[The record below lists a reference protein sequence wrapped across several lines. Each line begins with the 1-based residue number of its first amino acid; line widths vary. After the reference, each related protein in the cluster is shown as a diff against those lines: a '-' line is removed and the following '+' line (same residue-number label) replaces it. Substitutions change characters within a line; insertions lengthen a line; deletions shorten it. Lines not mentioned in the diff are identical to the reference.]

1 MIPVLTSK
9 KASELPVS
17 EVASILQ
24 ADLQNGLNKCEVSHR
39 RAFHGWNEFD
49 ISEDEPLWKK
59 YISQFKNPLIMLL
72 LASAVISVLMHQ
84 FDDAVSITVA
94 ILIVVTVAFVQE
106 YRSEKSLEELS
117 KLVPPECHCVREGKL
132 EHTLARDLVPGDT
145 VCLSVG
151 DRVPADLRLFEAV
164 DLSIDESSL
173 TGETTP
179 CSKVT
184 APQPAATNGAL
195 ASRSNIAFMG
205 TLVRCG
211 KAKGVVIGTG
221 ENSEFGEVFKMMQAE
236 EAPKTPLQKSMDL
249 LGKQLSFYSFG
260 IIGKRRESSCWLAG
274 YWEKISWKCL
284 LLVLAVA
291 AIPEGLPIVV
301 TVTLALGVMRM
312 VKKRAIVKKLPIVET
327 LGCCNVICSDK
338 TGTLTKNEMTVTHI
352 FTSDGL
358 HAEACMFAERILW
371 ILLLSKSQVTGV
383 GYNQFG
389 EVIVDGD
396 VVHGFYNPAVSRIVE
411 AGCVCNDAVIRNN
424 TLMGKPTEGALIALA
439 MKMGLDGLQQD
450 YIRKT
455 EYPFSSEQK
464 WMAVKCVHRTQQDR
478 PEICFMKGAY
488 EQVIKY
494 CTTYQSKGQ
503 TLTLT
508 QQQRDVYQ
516 QEKARMGSAGLR
528 VLALASGPEL
538 GQLTFL
544 GLVGIIDP
552 PRTGVKEAV
561 TTLIASGV
569 SIKMITGDS
578 QETAIA
584 IASRL
589 GLYSKTSQSVSGE
602 EIDAMDVQQLSQIV
616 PKVAVFYRASPRH
629 KMKIIKSLQKNGSVV
644 AMTGDGVNDA
654 VALKAADIGV
664 AMGQTGTDVCK
675 EAADMILVDDDFQTI
690 MSAIEE
696 GKGIYNNIKNFVR
709 FQLSTSIAALTL
721 ISLATLMNFPNPLN
735 AMQIL
740 WINIIMDGPPAQS
753 LGVEPVDKDVIR
765 KPPRNWK
772 DSILTKNLILKIL
785 VSSIIIVCGTLF
797 VFWRELRDNV
807 ITPRDTTMTFTCFVF
822 FDMFNAL
829 SSRSQTK
836 SVFEIGLCSN
846 KMFCYAVLGSIM
858 GQLLVIYFPPLQ
870 KVFQTESLSIL
881 DLLFLLGLT
890 SSVCIVAEIIKKVER
905 SREKIQKH
913 VSSTSSSFLELKQEC
928 LLQGVQVLCHHSSVN
943 HLIYSCEVPVTSHLI
958 YLGEDIH
965 QGSILKGTL
974 LDFHS
979 FTARLDNFQWN
990 GPEMVRERNL
1000 TYYFCWRRTLLI
1012 KEKHDRGNSVVLRSS
1027 VDDNPG
1033 NGTVILI

>member
-1 MIPVLTSK
+1 MKVAHLQKIPDGDNETMIPVLSSK
-9 KASELPVS
+9 KASELPVD

-24 ADLQNGLNKCEVSHR
+24 ANLQNGLKNCEVCHR

-72 LASAVISVLMHQ
+72 LASAVISVVMHQ

-117 KLVPPECHCVREGKL
+117 KLVPPECHCVREGRV

-173 TGETTP
+173 TGETAP
-179 CSKVT
+179 CSKST
-184 APQPAATNGAL
+184 APQPAATNGDL
-195 ASRSNIAFMG
+195 TSRSNIAFMG

-211 KAKGVVIGTG
+211 KAKGIVIGTG

-249 LGKQLSFYSFG
+249 LGKQLSLYSFG
-260 IIGKRRESSCWLAG
+260 II
-274 YWEKISWKCL
+274 
-284 LLVLAVA
+284 
-291 AIPEGLPIVV
+291 
-301 TVTLALGVMRM
+301 
-312 VKKRAIVKKLPIVET
+312 
-327 LGCCNVICSDK
+327 GCCNVICSDK

-352 FTSDGL
+352 FTSDGQ
-358 HAEACMFAERILW
+358 HAE
-371 ILLLSKSQVTGV
+371 VTGV
-383 GYNQFG
+383 GYNRFG
-389 EVIVDGD
+389 EVMLDGE
-396 VVHGFYNPAVSRIVE
+396 VIHGYNNPSISKIVE
-411 AGCVCNDAVIRNN
+411 AGCVCNDALIRNN

-439 MKMGLDGLQQD
+439 MKMGLDGLQED
-450 YIRKT
+450 YIRKA

-464 WMAVKCVHRTQQDR
+464 WMAVKCIHRTQQDK
-478 PEICFMKGAY
+478 PEVCFMKGAY
-488 EQVIKY
+488 EQVIRY
-494 CTTYQSKGQ
+494 CTSYNCKGQ
-503 TLTLT
+503 TLPLV
-508 QQQRDVYQ
+508 QQQREKYQ
-516 QEKARMGSAGLR
+516 QEKTSMGSAGLR

-561 TTLIASGV
+561 TTLITSGV
-569 SIKMITGDS
+569 AIKMVTGDS
-578 QETAIA
+578 QETAVA

-589 GLYSKTSQSVSGE
+589 GLYSKNSQAISGE
-602 EIDAMDVQQLSQIV
+602 EIDDLDIQQLSQIT

-629 KMKIIKSLQKNGSVV
+629 KLKIIKSLQNNGAVV

-765 KPPRNWK
+765 KPPRNLK
-772 DSILTKNLILKIL
+772 DSILTKSLIVKIL

-829 SSRSQTK
+829 SSRSQAK

-870 KVFQTESLSIL
+870 KVFQTESLSVL
-881 DLLFLLGLT
+881 DLLFLVGLT
-890 SSVCIVAEIIKKVER
+890 SSVCIVTELIKKFER
-905 SREKIQKH
+905 SKEKIQKRGSSS
-913 VSSTSSSFLELKQEC
+913 SSTSSFLD
-928 LLQGVQVLCHHSSVN
+928 V
-943 HLIYSCEVPVTSHLI
+943 
-958 YLGEDIH
+958 
-965 QGSILKGTL
+965 
-974 LDFHS
+974 
-979 FTARLDNFQWN
+979 
-990 GPEMVRERNL
+990 
-1000 TYYFCWRRTLLI
+1000 
-1012 KEKHDRGNSVVLRSS
+1012 
-1027 VDDNPG
+1027 
-1033 NGTVILI
+1033 

>member
-1 MIPVLTSK
+1 MKVARFQKLPNTENETMIPVLTSK

-17 EVASILQ
+17 EVAGILQ

-117 KLVPPECHCVREGKL
+117 KLMPPECHCVREGKL

-151 DRVPADLRLFEAV
+151 DRVPADLRLFEG
-164 DLSIDESSL
+164 I
-173 TGETTP
+173 
-179 CSKVT
+179 
-184 APQPAATNGAL
+184 
-195 ASRSNIAFMG
+195 
-205 TLVRCG
+205 
-211 KAKGVVIGTG
+211 VIGTG

-260 IIGKRRESSCWLAG
+260 IIGVIMLVGWLLG
-274 YWEKISWKCL
+274 KDILEMFTIS
-284 LLVLAVA
+284 VSLAVA

-358 HAEACMFAERILW
+358 RAE
-371 ILLLSKSQVTGV
+371 VTGV
-383 GYNQFG
+383 GYNPFG

-396 VVHGFYNPAVSRIVE
+396 VVHGFYNPSVSRIVE

-450 YIRKT
+450 YIRKA

-494 CTTYQSKGQ
+494 CTTYHNKGQ

-508 QQQRDVYQ
+508 QQQRDLYQ
-516 QEKARMGSAGLR
+516 QEKAQMGSAGLR

-578 QETAIA
+578 QETAVA

-602 EIDAMDVQQLSQIV
+602 EIDAMDVQQLSQIL

-870 KVFQTESLSIL
+870 KVFQTESLSV
-881 DLLFLLGLT
+881 LGL
-890 SSVCIVAEIIKKVER
+890 A
-905 SREKIQKH
+905 
-913 VSSTSSSFLELKQEC
+913 
-928 LLQGVQVLCHHSSVN
+928 
-943 HLIYSCEVPVTSHLI
+943 
-958 YLGEDIH
+958 LGEVR
-965 QGSILKGTL
+965 
-974 LDFHS
+974 
-979 FTARLDNFQWN
+979 TAA
-990 GPEMVRERNL
+990 G
-1000 TYYFCWRRTLLI
+1000 
-1012 KEKHDRGNSVVLRSS
+1012 
-1027 VDDNPG
+1027 
-1033 NGTVILI
+1033 

>member
-1 MIPVLTSK
+1 MDSLLPPSRFSYFKKYPLHAIRRYLSTLRHQRAEEQVARFQKIPNGENETMIPVLTSK

-913 VSSTSSSFLELKQEC
+913 VSSTSSSFLEVWLWERSGQQLVEI
-928 LLQGVQVLCHHSSVN
+928 HP
-943 HLIYSCEVPVTSHLI
+943 HLETGLPLTEDVSCV
-958 YLGEDIH
+958 
-965 QGSILKGTL
+965 
-974 LDFHS
+974 
-979 FTARLDNFQWN
+979 
-990 GPEMVRERNL
+990 
-1000 TYYFCWRRTLLI
+1000 
-1012 KEKHDRGNSVVLRSS
+1012 
-1027 VDDNPG
+1027 
-1033 NGTVILI
+1033 

>member
-1 MIPVLTSK
+1 MDNLLHKPVFSHFIKLSIRAVWKLVSTVKDKRIQEKVARLQKIPDGDNETMIPVLSSK
-9 KASELPVS
+9 KASELPVD

-24 ADLQNGLNKCEVSHR
+24 ANLQNGLKNCEVCHR

-84 FDDAVSITVA
+84 FDDAVSITVCVVNSVNVFLRQNIREE
-94 ILIVVTVAFVQE
+94 ILSALHVFT
-106 YRSEKSLEELS
+106 YS
-117 KLVPPECHCVREGKL
+117 VREGRV

-173 TGETTP
+173 TGETAP
-179 CSKVT
+179 CSKST
-184 APQPAATNGAL
+184 APQPAATNGDL
-195 ASRSNIAFMG
+195 TSRSNIAFMG

-211 KAKGVVIGTG
+211 KAKGIVIGTG

-249 LGKQLSFYSFG
+249 LGKQLSLYSFG
-260 IIGKRRESSCWLAG
+260 IIGVIMLVGWLQG
-274 YWEKISWKCL
+274 KHILDMFTIGVS
-284 LLVLAVA
+284 LAVA

-352 FTSDGL
+352 FTSDGQ
-358 HAEACMFAERILW
+358 HAE
-371 ILLLSKSQVTGV
+371 VTGV
-383 GYNQFG
+383 GYNRFG
-389 EVIVDGD
+389 EVMLDGE
-396 VVHGFYNPAVSRIVE
+396 VIHGYNNPSISKIVE
-411 AGCVCNDAVIRNN
+411 AGCVCNDALIRNN

-439 MKMGLDGLQQD
+439 MKMGLDGLQED
-450 YIRKT
+450 YIRKA

-464 WMAVKCVHRTQQDR
+464 WMAVKCVHRTQQDK
-478 PEICFMKGAY
+478 PEVCFMKGAY
-488 EQVIKY
+488 EQVIRY
-494 CTTYQSKGQ
+494 CTSYNCKGQ
-503 TLTLT
+503 TLPLV
-508 QQQRDVYQ
+508 QQQREQYQ
-516 QEKARMGSAGLR
+516 QEKTSMGSAGLR

-561 TTLIASGV
+561 TTLITSGV
-569 SIKMITGDS
+569 AIKMITGDS
-578 QETAIA
+578 QETAVA

-589 GLYSKTSQSVSGE
+589 GLYSKNSQSISGE
-602 EIDAMDVQQLSQIV
+602 EIDDLDIQQLSQIT

-629 KMKIIKSLQKNGSVV
+629 KLKIIKSLQNNGAVV

-765 KPPRNWK
+765 KPPRNLK
-772 DSILTKNLILKIL
+772 DSILTKNLIVKIL

-829 SSRSQTK
+829 SSRSQAK

-890 SSVCIVAEIIKKVER
+890 SSVCIVTEIIKKFER
-905 SREKIQKH
+905 SKEKIQKRGSSS
-913 VSSTSSSFLELKQEC
+913 SSTSSFLD
-928 LLQGVQVLCHHSSVN
+928 V
-943 HLIYSCEVPVTSHLI
+943 
-958 YLGEDIH
+958 
-965 QGSILKGTL
+965 
-974 LDFHS
+974 
-979 FTARLDNFQWN
+979 
-990 GPEMVRERNL
+990 
-1000 TYYFCWRRTLLI
+1000 
-1012 KEKHDRGNSVVLRSS
+1012 
-1027 VDDNPG
+1027 
-1033 NGTVILI
+1033 

>member
-1 MIPVLTSK
+1 MAHLELLLHQQCHPQQSGFTRNRFTLDAIL
-9 KASELPVS
+9 ALCLLSEMHHGFRKPLHI
-17 EVASILQ
+17 AY
-24 ADLQNGLNKCEVSHR
+24 ADLQNGLKNCEVCHR
-39 RAFHGWNEFD
+39 RTFHGWNEFD

-72 LASAVISVLMHQ
+72 LASAVISIVMHQ
-84 FDDAVSITVA
+84 FDDAVSITV
-94 ILIVVTVAFVQE
+94 E

-117 KLVPPECHCVREGKL
+117 KLVPPECHCVREGRV

-151 DRVPADLRLFEAV
+151 DKVPADLRLFEAV

-173 TGETTP
+173 TGETAP
-179 CSKVT
+179 CSKST
-184 APQPAATNGAL
+184 APQPAASNGDL
-195 ASRSNIAFMG
+195 TSRSNIAFMG

-211 KAKGVVIGTG
+211 KAKGIVIGTG

-249 LGKQLSFYSFG
+249 LGKQLSLYSFG
-260 IIGKRRESSCWLAG
+260 IIGIIMLVGWLQG
-274 YWEKISWKCL
+274 KHILDMFTIGVS
-284 LLVLAVA
+284 LAVA

-338 TGTLTKNEMTVTHI
+338 TGTLTKNEMTVVHI
-352 FTSDGL
+352 FTSDGQY
-358 HAEACMFAERILW
+358 AE
-371 ILLLSKSQVTGV
+371 VTGV
-383 GYNQFG
+383 GYNRFG
-389 EVIVDGD
+389 EVVLDGGD
-396 VVHGFYNPAVSRIVE
+396 IHGYNNPSVSRIVE
-411 AGCVCNDAVIRNN
+411 AGCVCNDAIIRNG
-424 TLMGKPTEGALIALA
+424 TLMGKPTEGALLALA
-439 MKMGLDGLQQD
+439 MKMGLEGLQEE
-450 YIRKT
+450 YIRKA

-464 WMAVKCVHRTQQDR
+464 WMAVKCVHRTQQV
-478 PEICFMKGAY
+478 EICFMKGAY
-488 EQVIKY
+488 EQVIRY
-494 CTTYQSKGQ
+494 CTTYNSKGQ
-503 TLTLT
+503 TLPLT
-508 QQQRDVYQ
+508 QQQREQYQ
-516 QEKARMGSAGLR
+516 QETISMGSAGLR
-528 VLALASGPEL
+528 VLTLASGPEL

-561 TTLIASGV
+561 ATLIASGV
-569 SIKMITGDS
+569 AIKMITGDS

-584 IASRL
+584 IGMNTPLPLILTCRMPL
-589 GLYSKTSQSVSGE
+589 TVLL
-602 EIDAMDVQQLSQIV
+602 II
-616 PKVAVFYRASPRH
+616 AVFYRASPRH
-629 KMKIIKSLQKNGSVV
+629 KLKIIKSLQNNGAVV

-721 ISLATLMNFPNPLN
+721 ISLATLMNLPNPLN

-765 KPPRNWK
+765 SPPRNLK
-772 DSILTKNLILKIL
+772 DSILTKNLIVKIL
-785 VSSIIIVCGTLF
+785 VSSIIIVFGTLF

-870 KVFQTESLSIL
+870 KVFQTESLSVL

-890 SSVCIVAEIIKKVER
+890 SSVCIVAEITKVVER
-905 SREKIQKH
+905 SKEKIHKRG
-913 VSSTSSSFLELKQEC
+913 SSSSSSFLD
-928 LLQGVQVLCHHSSVN
+928 V
-943 HLIYSCEVPVTSHLI
+943 
-958 YLGEDIH
+958 
-965 QGSILKGTL
+965 
-974 LDFHS
+974 
-979 FTARLDNFQWN
+979 
-990 GPEMVRERNL
+990 
-1000 TYYFCWRRTLLI
+1000 
-1012 KEKHDRGNSVVLRSS
+1012 
-1027 VDDNPG
+1027 
-1033 NGTVILI
+1033 

>member
-1 MIPVLTSK
+1 MKVARFQKIPNGENETMIPVLTSK

-17 EVASILQ
+17 EVAGILQ

-117 KLVPPECHCVREGKL
+117 KLMPPECHCVREGKL

-184 APQPAATNGAL
+184 APQPAATNGDL

-211 KAKGVVIGTG
+211 KAKGIVIGTG

-260 IIGKRRESSCWLAG
+260 IIGIIMLVGWLLG
-274 YWEKISWKCL
+274 KDILEMFTIS
-284 LLVLAVA
+284 VSLAVA

-352 FTSDGL
+352 FTSDGV
-358 HAEACMFAERILW
+358 HAE
-371 ILLLSKSQVTGV
+371 VTGV
-383 GYNQFG
+383 GYNPFG

-424 TLMGKPTEGALIALA
+424 TLMGKPTE
-439 MKMGLDGLQQD
+439 
-450 YIRKT
+450 
-455 EYPFSSEQK
+455 
-464 WMAVKCVHRTQQDR
+464 

-494 CTTYQSKGQ
+494 CTTYQSKEQ

-508 QQQRDVYQ
+508 QQQRDLYQ

-602 EIDAMDVQQLSQIV
+602 EIDAMEVQQLSQIV

-913 VSSTSSSFLELKQEC
+913 VSSTSSSFLE
-928 LLQGVQVLCHHSSVN
+928 V
-943 HLIYSCEVPVTSHLI
+943 
-958 YLGEDIH
+958 
-965 QGSILKGTL
+965 
-974 LDFHS
+974 
-979 FTARLDNFQWN
+979 
-990 GPEMVRERNL
+990 
-1000 TYYFCWRRTLLI
+1000 
-1012 KEKHDRGNSVVLRSS
+1012 
-1027 VDDNPG
+1027 
-1033 NGTVILI
+1033 

>member
-1 MIPVLTSK
+1 MDNLLPPSRFSYFKKYPLHAIRKYLPTLRNQRAEEQVARFQKIPNGENETMIPVLTSK

-17 EVASILQ
+17 EVTSILQ
-24 ADLQNGLNKCEVSHR
+24 ADLQNGLNKSEVSHR

-84 FDDAVSITVA
+84 FDDAV
-94 ILIVVTVAFVQE
+94 ILLFFF
-106 YRSEKSLEELS
+106 

-184 APQPAATNGAL
+184 APQPAATNGDL

-211 KAKGVVIGTG
+211 KAKGIVIGTG

-260 IIGKRRESSCWLAG
+260 IIGIIMLVGWLLG
-274 YWEKISWKCL
+274 KDILEMFTIS
-284 LLVLAVA
+284 VSLAVA

-352 FTSDGL
+352 FTSDGQ
-358 HAEACMFAERILW
+358 HAE
-371 ILLLSKSQVTGV
+371 VTGV
-383 GYNQFG
+383 GYNPFG
-389 EVIVDGD
+389 EVILDGD
-396 VVHGFYNPAVSRIVE
+396 VVHGFYNPDVSRIVE

-450 YIRKT
+450 YIRKA

-494 CTTYQSKGQ
+494 CTTYHSKGQ
-503 TLTLT
+503 TLSLT
-508 QQQRDVYQ
+508 QQQRDMYQ
-516 QEKARMGSAGLR
+516 QEKARMGLAGLR

-602 EIDAMDVQQLSQIV
+602 EIDTMDVQQLSQIV

-870 KVFQTESLSIL
+870 KVFQTESLN
-881 DLLFLLGLT
+881 LLFLLGLT

-905 SREKIQKH
+905 SREKIIQKH
-913 VSSTSSSFLELKQEC
+913 VSSTSSSFLEVWLWERSGQKLIEI
-928 LLQGVQVLCHHSSVN
+928 HP
-943 HLIYSCEVPVTSHLI
+943 HLETALPLTEDVSCV
-958 YLGEDIH
+958 
-965 QGSILKGTL
+965 
-974 LDFHS
+974 
-979 FTARLDNFQWN
+979 
-990 GPEMVRERNL
+990 
-1000 TYYFCWRRTLLI
+1000 
-1012 KEKHDRGNSVVLRSS
+1012 
-1027 VDDNPG
+1027 
-1033 NGTVILI
+1033 